1 MLTLARIV
9 RWRAAVTRAGGAIAI
24 IVMVV
29 TAAVALLLPPSAE
42 AEGPGA
48 VGPLSLGGDARTRG
62 FGRPSGSPGPPPVVT
77 LGTEPWV
84 AAAARSGATRD
95 GPAER
100 GAVTRCG
107 AAPGFTGK
115 VNLNQA
121 GERELDLLPGIGP
134 TKAKRIVAWRT
145 QHGPFERLRDLRRVK
160 GFGRKTVL
168 KLTPYLTLDGPTTA
182 TSPAKR

>member
-1 MLTLARIV
+1 MLSIARLV
-9 RWRAAVTRAGGAIAI
+9 RWRAALTRAGGAIAVI
-24 IVMVV
+24 IMAV

-42 AEGPGA
+42 AEGPGG
-48 VGPLSLGGDARTRG
+48 VGPVSIGDGSKAPA
-62 FGRPSGSPGPPPVVT
+62 FGRPNGSPGPPPLVT

-84 AAAARSGATRD
+84 AAAARSEAIRD
-95 GPAER
+95 APTER
-100 GAVTRCG
+100 TAAATRCG
-107 AAPGFTGK
+107 SPGFAGK

-134 TKAKRIVAWRT
+134 TKAQRIVAWRA
-145 QHGPFERLRDLRRVK
+145 QHGPFQRLRDLRRVK

-182 TSPAKR
+182 TSPARR